1 MYEARGSAYGAPS
14 FRAKFWHKRVVRLA
28 PTYFV
33 ALLMF
38 APLLVAAWGAID
50 VLPFGHE
57 PTRVVAVVATALGIQ
72 AWDPTVPL
80 WRLWNYPAWA
90 VSDEAVFYFLFPFLM
105 PILKPIVAVSRRGAY
120 ALLCLMW
127 IAQLFVW
134 LGYTSL
140 LEMSGFG
147 SGEAADVTYTFPLVR
162 IFEFMVGLVLGL
174 MALRGPCVAASSA
187 AADDAAGRRAR
198 AGLYADLA
206 ALALVVL
213 FAVASFDI
221 QIPMLVVA
229 AGPLTA
235 VFVYYLSLDRGC
247 GSARAKIARGA
258 AF

>member
-1 MYEARGSAYGAPS
+1 M
-14 FRAKFWHKRVVRLA
+14 
-28 PTYFV
+28 
-33 ALLMF
+33 
-38 APLLVAAWGAID
+38 
-50 VLPFGHE
+50 
-57 PTRVVAVVATALGIQ
+57 
-72 AWDPTVPL
+72 
-80 WRLWNYPAWA
+80 
-90 VSDEAVFYFLFPFLM
+90 
-105 PILKPIVAVSRRGAY
+105 
-120 ALLCLMW
+120 
-127 IAQLFVW
+127 W
-134 LGYTSL
+134 LGYTTL

-162 IFEFMVGLVLGL
+162 IFEFMVGLALARGCAKAGDEAEAPSSVSQVGLVLGL

-187 AADDAAGRRAR
+187 AADDGAAGALSR

-247 GSARAKIARGA
+247 GSARAKNSARRGVLSARGTRGLSIPPPPSSP
-258 AF
+258 